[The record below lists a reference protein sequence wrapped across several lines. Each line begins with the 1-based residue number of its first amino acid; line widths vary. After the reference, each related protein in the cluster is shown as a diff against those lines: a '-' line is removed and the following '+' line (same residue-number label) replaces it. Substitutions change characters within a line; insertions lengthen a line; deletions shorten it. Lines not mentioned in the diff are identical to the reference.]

1 VKSKKN
7 GYWWRIRAFGHLE
20 KFLHSKVS
28 IQFGVGAI
36 VVKFKDA
43 EHFQKISSQLAG
55 LQPINESPNE
65 PNQSHNVLPG
75 PQLREKIQERLATKI
90 TGNSDNQDGTG
101 IIQIHFN
108 GSDELER
115 IYRTIL
121 GKPPLDEVFQ
131 YGKYE
136 FPRPDLDEP
145 QMQKQWLSKLFIPY
159 SNPWWTD
166 PRDFIQDQMT
176 RNTAQLWFQGHC
188 VRHLRRRKRRYQA
201 IFFSPLLIIAY
212 LKFTSWLGGISDS
225 GTSYTEPIALW
236 GSPLLLIAL
245 LLFTGR
251 FRRKWANEAPFA
263 EFQSAKKKLYKRS
276 EDDYRDWRSSL
287 RAIDPDLYFQI
298 LSWEQKEEMIRQ
310 NNEMIRQNQEIL
322 RLQQIATAA
331 AQTNAQNTT
340 AIRNQIRYGRE

>member
-1 VKSKKN
+1 MKSKKN
-7 GYWWRIRAFGHLE
+7 GYWWRIRASVELE
-20 KFLHSKVS
+20 KFLQTKVS
-28 IQFGVGAI
+28 IQYGVGTI
-36 VVKFKDA
+36 VVKFKDV

-55 LQPINESPNE
+55 LQPIDESPDE
-65 PNQSHNVLPG
+65 PTQSHNVLPG
-75 PQLREKIQERLATKI
+75 PQLRQKIQERLATKI
-90 TGNSDNQDGTG
+90 TGNSDAQDGTG

-115 IYRTIL
+115 ICRTIL
-121 GKPPLDEVFQ
+121 GKPPLHQVFQ

-136 FPRPDLDEP
+136 FPRLDLDDP
-145 QMQKQWLSKLFIPY
+145 QMQKEWLSKLFIPY

-166 PRDFIQDQMT
+166 PRDFTQDQMT
-176 RNTAQLWFQGHC
+176 RNAGQLWFQGQC
-188 VRHLRRRKRRYQA
+188 IRNIRRPKRRRQA
-201 IFFSPLLIIAY
+201 LAFSASFVLIYFAFAAWIGWMEPLWGLPLLILFFVIS
-212 LKFTSWLGGISDS
+212 LKD
-225 GTSYTEPIALW
+225 
-236 GSPLLLIAL
+236 
-245 LLFTGR
+245 
-251 FRRKWANEAPFA
+251 FRRKWAYEAPYA

-276 EDDYRDWRSSL
+276 ENDYRDWRSSL